1 MRTTHTFRS
10 SRFTRYL
17 WCSLYVLGLATNS
30 VFCEDTFTPNQLA
43 FFESRIRPVLIEHCL
58 ECHSNNDKQKGGLAL
73 TSRAALLRGGES
85 GPAIVPGKPDA
96 SLLLEALKYE
106 SYEMPPNGKLP
117 NRIIDDFAKWIAM
130 GAPDLRAESEPP
142 KKTQQV
148 IDATQLW
155 SFRPLKVVAPPQV
168 DRVSDPIDRF
178 IRGQLRREN
187 LEPADPAPPQVLLR
201 RLYLDLTGL
210 PPTAEEVAAF
220 QQHSNFEAVVDRLL
234 DSPEFGEKW
243 ARHWLDL
250 SGYADTIGVGRS
262 IPALEAWRYRGY
274 VINAFNSDKPFDE
287 FIRQQVAG
295 DIQVPSAPGVP
306 LGPEPTAESIIATG
320 FLAIGPWE
328 LVGGDKVQLRMDV
341 VDRQVNRVGKA
352 FLGMTF
358 ECARCHDHKFDP
370 VSHRDY
376 YALAGLFRSTVT
388 LNGRMNGVFSSI
400 NQTPLPES
408 TDDLLARAKRVR
420 AYEAELAEET
430 RLRDKANRKAD
441 EFKKQ
446 ITRLSESSSEAADT
460 EGQAAGDKATA
471 KAELEKRRDAAT
483 AAANK
488 YSARIAVLKYLKHHR
503 TRSLA
508 LAVMDGPE
516 PEDGHIN
523 IRGNAHQLGEL
534 VPRGFPTEIAPK
546 DKPAFTRGGSG
557 RVQLAGW
564 LADKRN
570 PLTARVWV
578 NRVWHHL
585 FGAGLVRTVD
595 NFGFTGE
602 TPSHPELLDYLASE
616 FIKNGWSTK
625 QLVRRIVLSRTWQQS
640 SVNPAPNVAVASS
653 RREQSED
660 RRLETTATGAD
671 RDPENRFL
679 ARANRR
685 RLEAEVIRDSMLLA
699 SGQLIRTRGG
709 PSLPV
714 DVPGNLNPGGTG
726 NMSDGIRLPDNM
738 KFRRTI
744 YLPQKRKGPFD
755 ALDFLGAFDLPDP
768 NHETGHRNTTT
779 VPTQALYLLNSPFV
793 QQCAKAVADRVLQQ
807 SSSPRERVI
816 HAYRGILGR
825 QPTDSEAN
833 DALAFVGELQST
845 AENDSATPIDESL
858 AWTRL
863 SQSLLISNEF
873 LFRE

>member
-1 MRTTHTFRS
+1 MNRCVLTVVASVICILTPSSVAAEPTT
-10 SRFTRYL
+10 
-17 WCSLYVLGLATNS
+17 
-30 VFCEDTFTPNQLA
+30 DDQLA
-43 FFESRIRPVLIEHCL
+43 FFERQIRPVLIKHCYK
-58 ECHSNNDKQKGGLAL
+58 CHSGETDKQRKGGLNL
-73 TSRAALLRGGES
+73 STRADSVRGGES
-85 GPAIVPGKPDA
+85 GPAVVPGKPDK
-96 SLLLEALKYE
+96 SLLVEAIRYE
-106 SYEMPPNGKLP
+106 SLEMPPKGKLP
-117 NRIIDDFAKWIAM
+117 DRVIEDFVKWIKM
-130 GAPDLRAESEPP
+130 GAPDPRIKGENTTVEM
-142 KKTQQV
+142 
-148 IDATQLW
+148 ATTPDELW
-155 SFRPLKVVAPPQV
+155 SLKPLKSVEPPQV
-168 DRVSDPIDRF
+168 DGIQHSIDRF
-178 IRGQLRREN
+178 VISRLRNEKI
-187 LEPADPAPPQVLLR
+187 PPAPPAEGRVLLR

-220 QQHSNFEAVVDRLL
+220 ETAAANNQGAAIEEVVHRLL
-234 DSPEFGEKW
+234 DSPEFGERW

-262 IPALEAWRYRGY
+262 IPALEAWRYRDY

-287 FIRQQVAG
+287 FIRQQIAG

-306 LGPEPTAESIIATG
+306 LGPEPTAESIVATG

-370 VSHRDY
+370 VSQRDY

-388 LNGRMNGVFSSI
+388 LNGRINGVFSAI

-408 TDDLLARAKRVR
+408 TDDLLARAERVR

-430 RLRDKANRKAD
+430 RLRDEANRKAD

-460 EGQAAGDKATA
+460 ESQPTGDETT
-471 KAELEKRRDAAT
+471 KAELEKQRDAAT
-483 AAANK
+483 AVAK
-488 YSARIAVLKYLKHHR
+488 KHSDRIAALKYLKHHR

-516 PEDGHIN
+516 PEDSHIN

-534 VPRGFPTEIAPK
+534 VPRGFPVEIAPK
-546 DKPAFTRGGSG
+546 DKPALTRGGSG
-557 RVQLAGW
+557 RVQLAEW
-564 LADKRN
+564 LTDPRN

-602 TPSHPELLDYLASE
+602 APSHPELLDYLASE
-616 FIKNGWSTK
+616 FMKNGWSTK
-625 QLVRRIVLSRTWQQS
+625 QLVRRIVLSRTWRQS
-640 SVNPAPNVAVASS
+640 SVNPRVAV
-653 RREQSED
+653 
-660 RRLETTATGAD
+660 D
-671 RDPENRFL
+671 RDPENRLL

-699 SGQLIRTRGG
+699 SGQLNRTRGG

-726 NMSDGIRLPDNM
+726 NMSDGIRLPDSM

-768 NHETGHRNTTT
+768 NHETGRRNTTT

-793 QQCAKAVADRVLQQ
+793 QQCAKAVADRVMQQ
-807 SSSPRERVI
+807 SSPPRERVI
-816 HAYRGILGR
+816 HAYRDILGR
-825 QPTDSEAN
+825 KPTDSEAD
-833 DALAFVGELQST
+833 DALAFVSELQST
-845 AENDSATPIDESL
+845 VAEGSTTPIGESP
-858 AWTRL
+858 AWSRL

>member
-1 MRTTHTFRS
+1 MNRLVLLLLALT
-10 SRFTRYL
+10 
-17 WCSLYVLGLATNS
+17 CSTSWAQT
-30 VFCEDTFTPNQLA
+30 EDAREFSQEQLA
-43 FFESRIRPVLIEHCL
+43 FFETKIRPVLVENCL
-58 ECHSNNDKQKGGLAL
+58 TCHSNDDKQKGGLSL
-73 TSRAALLRGGES
+73 TSRAGLLRGGES
-85 GPAIVPGKPDA
+85 GPAIVLGKPDA
-96 SLLLEALKYE
+96 SLLLEALRYE
-106 SYEMPPNGKLP
+106 SYEMPPKGKLSD
-117 NRIIDDFAKWIAM
+117 RIIDDFAKWIAM
-130 GAPDLRAESEPP
+130 GAPDPRVESAPAKKAEHA
-142 KKTQQV
+142 
-148 IDATQLW
+148 IDATRLW
-155 SFRPLKVVAPPQV
+155 SLQPLSVVEPPQV
-168 DRVSDPIDRF
+168 DGVSDPIDRF
-178 IRGQLRREN
+178 IRGRLRREG
-187 LEPADPAPPQVLLR
+187 LEPADPAPQRVLLR

-210 PPTAEEVAAF
+210 PPTAEEVGAF
-220 QQHSNFEAVVDRLL
+220 EQHPDFEAVVGRLL
-234 DSPEFGEKW
+234 DSPEFGERW

-250 SGYADTIGVGRS
+250 TGYADTIGVGRS
-262 IPALEAWRYRGY
+262 IPALEAWRYRDF

-287 FIRQQVAG
+287 FIRQQIAG

-306 LGPEPTAESIIATG
+306 LGPEPTAESIVATG

-370 VSHRDY
+370 VSQRDY

-388 LNGRMNGVFSSI
+388 LNGRINGVFSAI

-408 TDDLLARAKRVR
+408 TDDLLARADRVR

-430 RLRDKANRKAD
+430 RLRDEANRKAD

-446 ITRLSESSSEAADT
+446 IAGLSETSSEASEIVGM
-460 EGQAAGDKATA
+460 EGEATGDETT
-471 KAELEKRRDAAT
+471 KAELEKQRDAAT

-488 YSARIAVLKYLKHHR
+488 HSARIAVLKYLKHHR

-516 PEDGHIN
+516 PEDSHTN

-534 VPRGFPTEIAPK
+534 VPRGFPVEIAPK
-546 DKPAFTRGGSG
+546 DKPALTRGGSG
-557 RVQLAGW
+557 RVQLAEW
-564 LADKRN
+564 LTDPRN

-602 TPSHPELLDYLASE
+602 PPSHPELLDHLASQ

-625 QLVRRIVLSRTWQQS
+625 QLIRRIVLSRTWQQS
-640 SVNPAPNVAVASS
+640 SVNPRVA
-653 RREQSED
+653 
-660 RRLETTATGAD
+660 AD
-671 RDPENRFL
+671 RDPENRLL

-699 SGQLIRTRGG
+699 SGQLDRTRGG

-726 NMSDGIRLPDNM
+726 NMSDGMRLPDSM
-738 KFRRTI
+738 KFRRTV

-768 NHETGHRNTTT
+768 NQETGRRNTTT
-779 VPTQALYLLNSPFV
+779 VPTQALYLLNSLFV
-793 QQCAKAVADRVLQQ
+793 QHRAKAVADRVMQQ
-807 SSSPRERVI
+807 SSSPRDRVI

-825 QPTDSEAN
+825 QPTNSEAD
-833 DALAFVGELQST
+833 DALAFVGDLQST
-845 AENDSATPIDESL
+845 SENGSAPPIDESL
-858 AWTRL
+858 AWSRL
-863 SQSLLISNEF
+863 SQTLLISNEF

>member
-1 MRTTHTFRS
+1 M
-10 SRFTRYL
+10 SRLVLLLLALT
-17 WCSLYVLGLATNS
+17 CSTPWAQA
-30 VFCEDTFTPNQLA
+30 EDAREFSQEQLA
-43 FFESRIRPVLIEHCL
+43 FFETKIRPVLVEQCL
-58 ECHSNNDKQKGGLAL
+58 ACHSNDDKQKGGLSL
-73 TSRAALLRGGES
+73 TSRAGLLRGGES
-85 GPAIVPGKPDA
+85 GPAIAPGKPDA
-96 SLLLEALKYE
+96 SLLLEALRYE
-106 SYEMPPNGKLP
+106 SYEMPPKGKLP
-117 NRIIDDFAKWIAM
+117 VRVIDDFAKWIAM
-130 GAPDLRAESEPP
+130 GAPDPRVESAPAKKAEYAIDAARLWSLQPLSVVEPP
-142 KKTQQV
+142 E
-148 IDATQLW
+148 
-155 SFRPLKVVAPPQV
+155 V
-168 DRVSDPIDRF
+168 DGASDSIDRF
-178 IRGQLRREN
+178 IRERLRREG
-187 LEPADPAPPQVLLR
+187 LQPADPAPPRVLLR
-201 RLYLDLTGL
+201 RLHLDLTGL
-210 PPTAEEVAAF
+210 PPTAEHVAAF
-220 QQHSNFEAVVDRLL
+220 EVAVASSRRGEHQSEPRRLEATVTKALEAVVDRLL
-234 DSPEFGEKW
+234 DSPEFGERW
-243 ARHWLDL
+243 ARRWLDL

-262 IPALEAWRYRGY
+262 IPALEAWRYRDY
-274 VINAFNSDKPFDE
+274 VINALNSDKPFDE
-287 FIRQQVAG
+287 FIRQQIAG

-306 LGPEPTAESIIATG
+306 LGPEPTAEGIIATG

-370 VSHRDY
+370 VSQRDY

-388 LNGRMNGVFSSI
+388 LNGRINGVFSAI

-408 TDDLLARAKRVR
+408 TDDLLARAERVR

-430 RLRDKANRKAD
+430 RLRDEAKVAVA
-441 EFKKQ
+441 
-446 ITRLSESSSEAADT
+446 SSRREKNLEKT
-460 EGQAAGDKATA
+460 AAGSHRYEEAVK
-471 KAELEKRRDAAT
+471 KH
-483 AAANK
+483 
-488 YSARIAVLKYLKHHR
+488 SARIAVLKYLKHHR

-508 LAVMDGPE
+508 VAVMDGPE
-516 PEDGHIN
+516 PEDSHIN

-534 VPRGFPTEIAPK
+534 VPRGFPVEIAPK
-546 DKPAFTRGGSG
+546 DKPALTRGGSG
-557 RVQLAGW
+557 RVQLAEW
-564 LADKRN
+564 LTDPRN

-578 NRVWHHL
+578 NRVWRHL

-602 TPSHPELLDYLASE
+602 PPSHPELLDYLASE

-625 QLVRRIVLSRTWQQS
+625 QLVRRIVLSRTWRQS
-640 SVNPAPNVAVASS
+640 SVNQHVVAVASS
-653 RREQSED
+653 RRTDDPQVGPTNETE
-660 RRLETTATGAD
+660 RRLEATATITD
-671 RDPENRFL
+671 RDPENRLL

-699 SGQLIRTRGG
+699 SGQLDRTRGG

-726 NMSDGIRLPDNM
+726 NMRDGIRLPDSM

-768 NHETGHRNTTT
+768 NQETGRRNTTT

-793 QQCAKAVADRVLQQ
+793 QQCAKAVAERAVRQ

-816 HAYRGILGR
+816 HVYRGILGR
-825 QPTDSEAN
+825 KPTDSEAD
-833 DALAFVGELQST
+833 DALTFVGELQST
-845 AENDSATPIDESL
+845 AANGSAPPIDELL
-858 AWTRL
+858 AWSRL

>member
-1 MRTTHTFRS
+1 M
-10 SRFTRYL
+10 SRLVLLLLALT
-17 WCSLYVLGLATNS
+17 CSTSWAQA
-30 VFCEDTFTPNQLA
+30 EDAREFSQEQLA
-43 FFESRIRPVLIEHCL
+43 FFETKIRPVLVEHCL
-58 ECHSNNDKQKGGLAL
+58 ACHSNDDKQKGGLAL
-73 TSRAALLRGGES
+73 TNRAGLLRGGES
-85 GPAIVPGKPDA
+85 GPAIVPGKSDA
-96 SLLLEALKYE
+96 SLLLEALRYE
-106 SYEMPPNGKLP
+106 SYEMPPKGKLP
-117 NRIIDDFAKWIAM
+117 DRIIDDFANWIAM
-130 GAPDLRAESEPP
+130 GAPDPRVESAPAKKAEHA
-142 KKTQQV
+142 

-155 SFRPLKVVAPPQV
+155 SLQPLSVVEPPEV
-168 DRVSDPIDRF
+168 DGASDSIDRF
-178 IRGQLRREN
+178 IRERLRREG
-187 LEPADPAPPQVLLR
+187 LQPADPAPPRVLLR
-201 RLYLDLTGL
+201 RTYLDLTGL
-210 PPTAEEVAAF
+210 PPTAEHVAAF
-220 QQHSNFEAVVDRLL
+220 EKQPDFEAVVDRLL
-234 DSPEFGEKW
+234 DSREFGERW

-262 IPALEAWRYRGY
+262 IPALEAWRYRDY

-287 FIRQQVAG
+287 FIRQQIAG

-306 LGPEPTAESIIATG
+306 LGPEPTVESIVATG

-370 VSHRDY
+370 VSQRDY

-388 LNGRMNGVFSSI
+388 LNGRINGVFSAI

-408 TDDLLARAKRVR
+408 TDDLLARAERVR
-420 AYEAELAEET
+420 TYEAELVEET
-430 RLRDKANRKAD
+430 RLRDEANRKAD

-446 ITRLSESSSEAADT
+446 ITRLSESSSEAADIESQPSSDET
-460 EGQAAGDKATA
+460 T
-471 KAELEKRRDAAT
+471 KAELEKQRDAAT
-483 AAANK
+483 AAAK
-488 YSARIAVLKYLKHHR
+488 KHSDRIAALKYLKHHR

-516 PEDGHIN
+516 PEDSHIN

-534 VPRGFPTEIAPK
+534 VPRGFPVEIAPK
-546 DKPAFTRGGSG
+546 DKPALTRGGSG
-557 RVQLAGW
+557 RVQLAEW
-564 LADKRN
+564 LTDPRN

-602 TPSHPELLDYLASE
+602 APSHPELLDYLASE
-616 FIKNGWSTK
+616 FMKNGWSTK
-625 QLVRRIVLSRTWQQS
+625 QLVRRIVLSRTWRQS
-640 SVNPAPNVAVASS
+640 SVNPRVAV
-653 RREQSED
+653 
-660 RRLETTATGAD
+660 D

-699 SGQLIRTRGG
+699 SGQLNRTRGG

-714 DVPGNLNPGGTG
+714 DVLGNLNPGGTG
-726 NMSDGIRLPDNM
+726 NMSDGIRLPDSM

-768 NHETGHRNTTT
+768 NHETGRRNTTT

-793 QQCAKAVADRVLQQ
+793 QQRAKAVADRVMQQ

-816 HAYRGILGR
+816 HVYRGILQR
-825 QPTDSEAN
+825 QPTNSEAD
-833 DALAFVGELQST
+833 DALAFVSELQKT
-845 AENDSATPIDESL
+845 AAEGSATPIGETL
-858 AWTRL
+858 AWSRL

>member
-1 MRTTHTFRS
+1 MRTTDVYRS
-10 SRFTRYL
+10 SRVCRFL
-17 WCSLYVLGLATNS
+17 LGSLCVLRFATSS
-30 VFCEDTFTPNQLA
+30 VFSEDTFTSEQLD

-58 ECHSNNDKQKGGLAL
+58 ECHSNNEKRKGGLSL
-73 TSRAALLRGGES
+73 TSRSGLLRGGES

-96 SLLLEALKYE
+96 SLLLEALRYE
-106 SYEMPPNGKLP
+106 SYEMPPKGKLP
-117 NRIIDDFAKWIAM
+117 DRIIDDFAKWIAM
-130 GAPDLRAESEPP
+130 GAPDPRIESAPAKKAEH
-142 KKTQQV
+142 V
-148 IDATQLW
+148 IDATRLW
-155 SFRPLKVVAPPQV
+155 SLQPLSVVEPPQV
-168 DRVSDPIDRF
+168 DGVSDPIDRF
-178 IRGQLRREN
+178 IRERLRREG
-187 LEPADPAPPQVLLR
+187 LQSADPAPLRVLLR
-201 RLYLDLTGL
+201 RVYLDLTGL
-210 PPTAEEVAAF
+210 PPTAKEVAASE
-220 QQHSNFEAVVDRLL
+220 QHSDFEAVVDRLL
-234 DSPEFGEKW
+234 NSPEFGERW

-262 IPALEAWRYRGY
+262 IPALEAWRYRDY

-287 FIRQQVAG
+287 FIRQQIAG

-306 LGPEPTAESIIATG
+306 LGPEPTAEGIIATG

-341 VDRQVNRVGKA
+341 VDRQINRVGKA

-370 VSHRDY
+370 VSQRDY

-388 LNGRMNGVFSSI
+388 LNGRINGVFSAI

-408 TDDLLARAKRVR
+408 TDELLARAERVR
-420 AYEAELAEET
+420 AYEAELAEKT
-430 RLRDKANRKAD
+430 RLRNEANRKAD
-441 EFKKQ
+441 ELKMQ
-446 ITRLSESSSEAADT
+446 ITRLSKSDSKSADIESEVS
-460 EGQAAGDKATA
+460 GDETA
-471 KAELEKRRDAAT
+471 KVELEKARDAAM
-483 AAANK
+483 AAAK
-488 YSARIAVLKYLKHHR
+488 EHSARIATLKYLKHHR

-516 PEDGHIN
+516 PEDSHIN

-534 VPRGFPTEIAPK
+534 VPRGFPIEIAPK
-546 DKPAFTRGGSG
+546 DKPALTRGGSG
-557 RVQLAGW
+557 RVQLAEW

-570 PLTARVWV
+570 PLTPRVWV

-585 FGAGLVRTVD
+585 LGAGLIRSVD

-602 TPSHPELLDYLASE
+602 APSHPELLDYLASD
-616 FIKNGWSTK
+616 FIKNSWSTK

-640 SVNPAPNVAVASS
+640 SVNPRVVA
-653 RREQSED
+653 D
-660 RRLETTATGAD
+660 L
-671 RDPENRFL
+671 DPENRLL
-679 ARANRR
+679 ARANRG
-685 RLEAEVIRDSMLLA
+685 RLEAEVIRDSMLLV
-699 SGQLIRTRGG
+699 SGQLDRTRGG

-726 NMSDGIRLPDNM
+726 NMSDGIRLPDSL
-738 KFRRTI
+738 KFRRTV

-768 NHETGHRNTTT
+768 NHETGRRNTTT

-793 QQCAKAVADRVLQQ
+793 QQCAKAVADRVMQQ
-807 SSSPRERVI
+807 TSSPRQRVI
-816 HAYRGILGR
+816 HIYRDILQR
-825 QPTDSEAN
+825 QPTNSEAD
-833 DALAFVGELQST
+833 DALTFAGELQST
-845 AENDSATPIDESL
+845 SETSSATTIDESL
-858 AWTRL
+858 AWSRL

>member
-1 MRTTHTFRS
+1 MNR
-10 SRFTRYL
+10 L
-17 WCSLYVLGLATNS
+17 VLLLLALECSISGAQA
-30 VFCEDTFTPNQLA
+30 EDAREFSQEQLA
-43 FFESRIRPVLIEHCL
+43 FFETKIRPVLVEHCL
-58 ECHSNNDKQKGGLAL
+58 ACHSNNDKQKGGLSL
-73 TSRAALLRGGES
+73 TGRAGLLRGGES
-85 GPAIVPGKPDA
+85 GPAIAPGKPDA
-96 SLLLEALKYE
+96 SLLLEALRYE
-106 SYEMPPNGKLP
+106 SFEMPPKGKLSD
-117 NRIIDDFAKWIAM
+117 RIIDDFAKWIAM
-130 GAPDLRAESEPP
+130 GAPDPRVESAPAKKAEHA
-142 KKTQQV
+142 

-155 SFRPLKVVAPPQV
+155 SLQPLSVVEPPQV
-168 DRVSDPIDRF
+168 DGVSDPIDRF
-178 IRGQLRREN
+178 IRERLRREG
-187 LEPADPAPPQVLLR
+187 LQPADPAPPRVLLR

-210 PPTAEEVAAF
+210 PPTAEHVAAF
-220 QQHSNFEAVVDRLL
+220 EKQPDFEAVVDRLL
-234 DSPEFGEKW
+234 DSPEFGERW

-262 IPALEAWRYRGY
+262 IPALEAWRYRDY
-274 VINAFNSDKPFDE
+274 VINALNSDKPFDE
-287 FIRQQVAG
+287 FIRQQIAG

-306 LGPEPTAESIIATG
+306 LGPEPTVESIVATG

-370 VSHRDY
+370 VSQRDY

-388 LNGRMNGVFSSI
+388 LNGRINGVFSAI

-408 TDDLLARAKRVR
+408 TDDLLARAERVR
-420 AYEAELAEET
+420 AYEAELAEKT
-430 RLRDKANRKAD
+430 RLRDEANRKAD

-446 ITRLSESSSEAADT
+446 IARLAETISEASEIVGM
-460 EGQAAGDKATA
+460 EGEATGDETT
-471 KAELEKRRDAAT
+471 KAELEKQRDAAT
-483 AAANK
+483 AAAK
-488 YSARIAVLKYLKHHR
+488 KHSDRIAALKYLKHHR

-516 PEDGHIN
+516 PEDSRIN

-534 VPRGFPTEIAPK
+534 VPRGFPVEIAPK
-546 DKPAFTRGGSG
+546 DKPALTRGGSG
-557 RVQLAGW
+557 RVQLAEW
-564 LADKRN
+564 LTDSRN

-578 NRVWHHL
+578 NRVWHRL
-585 FGAGLVRTVD
+585 FGTGLVRTVD

-602 TPSHPELLDYLASE
+602 APSHPELLDYLASE

-625 QLVRRIVLSRTWQQS
+625 QLVRRIVLCRTWQQS
-640 SVNPAPNVAVASS
+640 SVNRRTHVAVV
-653 RREQSED
+653 
-660 RRLETTATGAD
+660 D
-671 RDPENRFL
+671 RDPENRL
-679 ARANRR
+679 LSRANRL
-685 RLEAEVIRDSMLLA
+685 RLEAEVIRDSMLLV
-699 SGQLIRTRGG
+699 SGQLDRTRGG

-726 NMSDGIRLPDNM
+726 NMSDGIRLPDSM

-768 NHETGHRNTTT
+768 NHETGRRNTTT

-793 QQCAKAVADRVLQQ
+793 QQRAKAVADRVMQQ

-825 QPTDSEAN
+825 QPTNSEAD

-845 AENDSATPIDESL
+845 SANGSAPPIDESL
-858 AWTRL
+858 AWSRL
-863 SQSLLISNEF
+863 SQTLLISNEF

>member
-1 MRTTHTFRS
+1 MMQTTDAYRS
-10 SRFTRYL
+10 SHVCRFL
-17 WCSLYVLGLATNS
+17 LGSLCVLGLATSS
-30 VFCEDTFTPNQLA
+30 VFSEDTFTPEQLD

-58 ECHSNNDKQKGGLAL
+58 ECHSNNDNQKGGLSL
-73 TSRAALLRGGES
+73 TSRAGLLRGGES

-96 SLLLEALKYE
+96 SLLLEALRYE
-106 SYEMPPNGKLP
+106 SYEMPPKGKLSD
-117 NRIIDDFAKWIAM
+117 RIIDDFATWIAM
-130 GAPDLRAESEPP
+130 GAPDPRVESAPAKKAEHA
-142 KKTQQV
+142 
-148 IDATQLW
+148 IDAPRLW
-155 SFRPLKVVAPPQV
+155 SLQPLSVIEPPQV
-168 DRVSDPIDRF
+168 DGVSDPIDRF
-178 IRGQLRREN
+178 IRGRLRREG
-187 LEPADPAPPQVLLR
+187 LQPADPAPARVLLR

-210 PPTAEEVAAF
+210 PPTAEEFGAF
-220 QQHSNFEAVVDRLL
+220 EQHPDFEAVVGRLL
-234 DSPEFGEKW
+234 DSPEFGERW

-250 SGYADTIGVGRS
+250 TGYADTIGVGRS
-262 IPALEAWRYRGY
+262 IPALEAWRYRDF

-287 FIRQQVAG
+287 FIRQQIAG

-306 LGPEPTAESIIATG
+306 LGPEPTAESIVATG

-370 VSHRDY
+370 VSQRDY

-388 LNGRMNGVFSSI
+388 LNGRINGVFSAI

-408 TDDLLARAKRVR
+408 TDDLLARADRVR
-420 AYEAELAEET
+420 AYEVELAEET
-430 RLRDKANRKAD
+430 RLRDEANRKAD

-446 ITRLSESSSEAADT
+446 IAGLSETSSEASEIVGM
-460 EGQAAGDKATA
+460 EGEATGDETT
-471 KAELEKRRDAAT
+471 KAELEKQRDAAT
-483 AAANK
+483 DAAK
-488 YSARIAVLKYLKHHR
+488 KHSDRIAALKYLKHHR

-516 PEDGHIN
+516 PEDSHTN

-534 VPRGFPTEIAPK
+534 VPRGFPVEIAPK
-546 DKPAFTRGGSG
+546 DKPALTRGGSG
-557 RVQLAGW
+557 RVQLAEW
-564 LADKRN
+564 LTDPRN

-585 FGAGLVRTVD
+585 FRAGLVRTVD

-602 TPSHPELLDYLASE
+602 PPSHPELLDHLASQ

-625 QLVRRIVLSRTWQQS
+625 QLIRRIVLSSTWQQS
-640 SVNPAPNVAVASS
+640 SVNPRVA
-653 RREQSED
+653 
-660 RRLETTATGAD
+660 AD
-671 RDPENRFL
+671 RDPENRLL
-679 ARANRR
+679 ARVNRR

-699 SGQLIRTRGG
+699 SGQLDRTRGG

-726 NMSDGIRLPDNM
+726 NMSDGIRLPDSM

-768 NHETGHRNTTT
+768 NQETGRRNTTT

-793 QQCAKAVADRVLQQ
+793 QQRAKAVADRVMQH
-807 SSSPRERVI
+807 SSSPRDRVI
-816 HAYRGILGR
+816 RSAADQLRSRRCPGIRWRSSKHVGKRL
-825 QPTDSEAN
+825 
-833 DALAFVGELQST
+833 LAP
-845 AENDSATPIDESL
+845 D
-858 AWTRL
+858 
-863 SQSLLISNEF
+863 
-873 LFRE
+873 

>member
-117 NRIIDDFAKWIAM
+117 GRIIDDFAKWIAM

-155 SFRPLKVVAPPQV
+155 SFQPLKVVEPPQV
-168 DRVSDPIDRF
+168 DSVSDPIDRF

-187 LEPADPAPPQVLLR
+187 LEPADPAPPQVLRR

-220 QQHSNFEAVVDRLL
+220 QQHPDFEAVVDRLL
-234 DSPEFGEKW
+234 DSPDFGEKW

-262 IPALEAWRYRGY
+262 IPALEAWRYRDY
-274 VINAFNSDKPFDE
+274 IINAFNSDKPFDE

-306 LGPEPTAESIIATG
+306 LGPEPTAENIIATG

-408 TDDLLARAKRVR
+408 TDDLLARAERVR

-430 RLRDKANRKAD
+430 RRRDEANRKAD

-446 ITRLSESSSEAADT
+446 ITRISESSSEAANGET
-460 EGQAAGDKATA
+460 EATGDETTRAD
-471 KAELEKRRDAAT
+471 LEKQRDAAT
-483 AAANK
+483 AAAK
-488 YSARIAVLKYLKHHR
+488 KHSARIAVLKHLKHHR

-516 PEDGHIN
+516 PESSHIN

-534 VPRGFPTEIAPK
+534 VPRGFPVEIAPK

-557 RVQLAGW
+557 RVQLGEW
-564 LADKRN
+564 LTDPHN

-595 NFGFTGE
+595 NYGFTGE
-602 TPSHPELLDYLASE
+602 APSHPELLDHLASQ

-625 QLVRRIVLSRTWQQS
+625 QLI
-640 SVNPAPNVAVASS
+640 
-653 RREQSED
+653 
-660 RRLETTATGAD
+660 
-671 RDPENRFL
+671 
-679 ARANRR
+679 RR
-685 RLEAEVIRDSMLLA
+685 RRPSWNDFPVQPESTECRNEPCEVPCHSRWIA
-699 SGQLIRTRGG
+699 S
-709 PSLPV
+709 
-714 DVPGNLNPGGTG
+714 
-726 NMSDGIRLPDNM
+726 
-738 KFRRTI
+738 
-744 YLPQKRKGPFD
+744 
-755 ALDFLGAFDLPDP
+755 
-768 NHETGHRNTTT
+768 T
-779 VPTQALYLLNSPFV
+779 V
-793 QQCAKAVADRVLQQ
+793 
-807 SSSPRERVI
+807 
-816 HAYRGILGR
+816 
-825 QPTDSEAN
+825 
-833 DALAFVGELQST
+833 
-845 AENDSATPIDESL
+845 SA
-858 AWTRL
+858 
-863 SQSLLISNEF
+863 
-873 LFRE
+873 

>member
-1 MRTTHTFRS
+1 M
-10 SRFTRYL
+10 SRLVLLLLALT
-17 WCSLYVLGLATNS
+17 CSTSWAQA
-30 VFCEDTFTPNQLA
+30 EDAREFSQEQLA
-43 FFESRIRPVLIEHCL
+43 FFETKIRPVLVEYCL
-58 ECHSNNDKQKGGLAL
+58 ACHSNDDKQKGGLSL
-73 TSRAALLRGGES
+73 TSRAGLLRGGES
-85 GPAIVPGKPDA
+85 GPAIAPGKPDA
-96 SLLLEALKYE
+96 SLLLEALRYE
-106 SYEMPPNGKLP
+106 SYEMPPKGKLP
-117 NRIIDDFAKWIAM
+117 ARVIDDFAKWIAM
-130 GAPDLRAESEPP
+130 GAPDPRVESAPAKKAEPAIEV
-142 KKTQQV
+142 TR
-148 IDATQLW
+148 LW
-155 SFRPLKVVAPPQV
+155 SLQPLSVVEPPQV
-168 DRVSDPIDRF
+168 DDVSDPIDRF
-178 IRGQLRREN
+178 IRGRLRREG
-187 LEPADPAPPQVLLR
+187 LEPADPAPPRVLLR

-210 PPTAEEVAAF
+210 PPTSEQVEAF
-220 QQHSNFEAVVDRLL
+220 EQHSDFEAVVDRLL
-234 DSPEFGEKW
+234 DSPEFGERW

-262 IPALEAWRYRGY
+262 IPALEAWRYRDY
-274 VINAFNSDKPFDE
+274 VINAFNLDKPFDE
-287 FIRQQVAG
+287 FIRQQIAG

-306 LGPEPTAESIIATG
+306 LGPEPTVESIVATG

-352 FLGMTF
+352 FLGMTL

-370 VSHRDY
+370 VSQRDY

-388 LNGRMNGVFSSI
+388 LNGRINGVFSAI

-408 TDDLLARAKRVR
+408 TDDLLARAERVR
-420 AYEAELAEET
+420 TYEAELVEET
-430 RLRDKANRKAD
+430 RLRDEANRKAD

-460 EGQAAGDKATA
+460 ESQPTGDETT
-471 KAELEKRRDAAT
+471 KAELEKQRDAAT
-483 AAANK
+483 AVAK
-488 YSARIAVLKYLKHHR
+488 KHSDRIAALKYLKHHR

-516 PEDGHIN
+516 PEDSHIN

-534 VPRGFPTEIAPK
+534 VPRGFPVEIAPK
-546 DKPAFTRGGSG
+546 DKPALTRGGSG
-557 RVQLAGW
+557 RVQLAEW
-564 LADKRN
+564 LTDPRN

-602 TPSHPELLDYLASE
+602 APSHPELLDYLASE
-616 FIKNGWSTK
+616 FMKNGWSTK
-625 QLVRRIVLSRTWQQS
+625 QLVRRIVLSRTWRQS
-640 SVNPAPNVAVASS
+640 SVNPRVAV
-653 RREQSED
+653 D
-660 RRLETTATGAD
+660 H
-671 RDPENRFL
+671 DPENRLL

-699 SGQLIRTRGG
+699 SGQLNRTRGG

-726 NMSDGIRLPDNM
+726 NMSDGIRLPDSM

-768 NHETGHRNTTT
+768 NHETGRRNTTT

-793 QQCAKAVADRVLQQ
+793 QQCAKAVADRVMQQ
-807 SSSPRERVI
+807 SSPPRERVI
-816 HAYRGILGR
+816 HAYRDILGR
-825 QPTDSEAN
+825 KPTDSEAD
-833 DALAFVGELQST
+833 DALAFVSELQST
-845 AENDSATPIDESL
+845 VAEGSTTPIGESP
-858 AWTRL
+858 AWSRL